1 MSGMG
6 VYVLM
11 IVAMCATWREAEG
24 AAFFEPLSSETTMYG
39 SRPVVTQYCAWE
51 GKKMMIGSSWKTTDC
66 VTCACGGNG
75 LHCTRYGPEGNV
87 RVVTTHYCEWE
98 GKKMMIGSSWKTT
111 GCEQCSCS
119 DAGLFCSASGTYMVP
134 EHCLMVVDENC
145 QPDMVDANDPFS
157 PCGMPQ
163 IHGK

>member
-24 AAFFEPLSSETTMYG
+24 AAFFQPLSSETTMYG

-75 LHCTRYGPEGNV
+75 LHCTSSGVYAVPD
-87 RVVTTHYCEWE
+87 HC
-98 GKKMMIGSSWKTT
+98 MI
-111 GCEQCSCS
+111 
-119 DAGLFCSASGTYMVP
+119 LI
-134 EHCLMVVDENC
+134 DETC
-145 QPDMVDANDPFS
+145 QTLIVDAQDPYSDCDF
-157 PCGMPQ
+157 GGNWA
-163 IHGK
+163 ITG